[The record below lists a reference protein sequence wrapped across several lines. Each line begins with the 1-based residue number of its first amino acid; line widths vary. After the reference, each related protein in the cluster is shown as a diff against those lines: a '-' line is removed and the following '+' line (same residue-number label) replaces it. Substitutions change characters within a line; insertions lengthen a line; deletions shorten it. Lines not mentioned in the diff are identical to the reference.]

1 MMMIRGLLKR
11 LVRTWV
17 VIFIMTG
24 ADIAQRRICEEGG
37 MIKREWYQDRYN
49 SKKTWEVVKMVG
61 GYYLRQYIN
70 GQQVNT
76 GLRTTKA
83 FIASIGIFEF
93 ERIA

>member
-1 MMMIRGLLKR
+1 
-11 LVRTWV
+11 
-17 VIFIMTG
+17 MTD
-24 ADIAQRRICEEGG
+24 ADIAQRLTYEEGG
-37 MIKREWYQDRYN
+37 MVKREWYQDRYN
-49 SKKTWEVVKMVG
+49 SKKTWEVVKMAG

-70 GQQVNT
+70 GQQVNA

>member
-1 MMMIRGLLKR
+1 M
-11 LVRTWV
+11 V
-17 VIFIMTG
+17 
-24 ADIAQRRICEEGG
+24 
-37 MIKREWYQDRYN
+37 KREWYRDRYN

-61 GYYLRQYIN
+61 GYYLRQYVD

-93 ERIA
+93 ERIAQEDKVMTNLANKIGGALFGVAVGDLSLIHI